1 MGKYFDRLKEDVRF
15 QEGLSAC
22 MNCGVCTAVCPAAEF
37 YNYDP
42 RQIVDTVQSGDDR
55 KIEELLAGEQIWYC
69 GECMSCKPRCP
80 RGNTPGYIIQA
91 LRTLSQ
97 QTGLFVN
104 SEKGRQQLVIKRT
117 VGQNI
122 LDLGYCIHPTRID
135 PEKHPEQGPVWAWIN
150 SRPKDVFDRF
160 GDGYDSGNP
169 GAMRRIDDKSLEEI
183 RRIFDETGGSDFFEL
198 IEKYSA
204 ESAARMG
211 MTETVNGK
219 ERASDEYADM
229 VFTANNGTHSL

>member
-1 MGKYFDRLKEDVRF
+1 
-15 QEGLSAC
+15 

-122 LDLGYCIHPTRID
+122 FDLGYCIHPTRID

-169 GAMRRIDDKSLEEI
+169 GAMRRIDDKSLRDSPDI
-183 RRIFDETGGSDFFEL
+183 RR
-198 IEKYSA
+198 
-204 ESAARMG
+204 
-211 MTETVNGK
+211 NGRFRLFRTDRK
-219 ERASDEYADM
+219 ILGRKRRP
-229 VFTANNGTHSL
+229 NGDDGNRKREGKSLGRIRRHGLYRQ

>member
-1 MGKYFDRLKEDVRF
+1 MGKYFDCLKEDVRF

-42 RQIVDTVQSGDDR
+42 RQIVDTVQSGDDK
-55 KIEELLAGEQIWYC
+55 KIEDLLSGEQIWYC

-80 RGNTPGYIIQA
+80 RGNTPGYIIQS

-97 QTGLFVN
+97 KTGLFVK
-104 SEKGRQQLVIKRT
+104 SEKGRQQLAIKRT

-135 PEKHPEQGPVWAWIN
+135 PEKHPEQGPVWEWIN

-160 GDGYDSGNP
+160 GDSYDSGNP
-169 GAMRRIDDKSLEEI
+169 GAMRRIDDQSLAEI
-183 RRIFDETGGSDFFEL
+183 RQIFDETGGTEFFEL

-204 ESAARMG
+204 EAAARMG
-211 MTETVNGK
+211 MTEFVDGQ
-219 ERASDEYADM
+219 ERASEEYADM
-229 VFTANNGTHSL
+229 VFTVNNGTHSL